1 MGCRRSPFL
10 NMGTTLAVVQSVG
23 IIPCFSE
30 AWKNSVNVG
39 VISSASVLSS
49 LVGMWSGP
57 VALCSLSVHRSL
69 WTERPSTSNASSTE
83 RIYRPTAIA
92 CSGSRVTFH

>member
-10 NMGTTLAVVQSVG
+10 NMGTTLTVVQYVG

-30 AWKNSVNVG
+30 AWKNSVNLG
-39 VISSASVLSS
+39 VSSSASVLSS

-57 VALCSLSVHRSL
+57 VALCSLSVRRSL
-69 WTERPSTSNASSTE
+69 
-83 RIYRPTAIA
+83 
-92 CSGSRVTFH
+92 C